1 MQRWCVLS
9 NFVKKPARFV
19 VTSAVKR
26 YPQQAVKLAKFI
38 NAKAGVKPAERV
50 IQVTGKSKSKG
61 TGTLAALPSQASHS
75 DIMTAIYGAGAL
87 SEGDAHKWLTTL
99 FSERRLVEFEDILR
113 HPIEEY
119 SYLWLYHQI
128 RLFHYRGT
136 PYRDNKALAELEL
149 ITTNKPYLHKAVRNL
164 AVHEFCLSGDI
175 DALRRHVLTPSK
187 GIADLTRVSVMGSL
201 RLLMRHGHMNE
212 AAGILSEYLA
222 DADNELR
229 LYFIEPLLA
238 LRDMVQGNFYVP
250 SDWRE
255 TNAIFKMVF
264 SSKDEVSHREFT
276 DLYAGPLDNIPQSH
290 DFMDV
295 RINEQQRTQ
304 LTNHIADAL
313 RAKKPLSL
321 IRLGDGEAY
330 AFTAPTMASAPPEAF
345 DRDNEVRELHWWGRI
360 PPEDVRSKIKS
371 AAREA
376 IGKADI
382 LGVPSVYRLIRDRGA
397 RGSGIGGD
405 RSKRGLVTA
414 LNGTWQELPATN
426 RLYTEE
432 RCHQVI
438 FDQATIER
446 LASTADG
453 VVIVGCWSEEQL
465 DTNKI
470 RNASFI
476 KIPAHTK
483 VREDAT
489 EQPLYEVYEEICSEI
504 SAQSAPGRLV
514 LVGAG
519 LIGKI
524 FIATARENGAVALDV
539 GSVLDYMAGRKTR
552 SVTDMV

>member
-1 MQRWCVLS
+1 MLS
-9 NFVKKPARFV
+9 DFVKKPARFIV
-19 VTSAVKR
+19 SSTVKR
-26 YPQQAVKLAKFI
+26 FPHQALKLAKFI
-38 NAKAGVKPAERV
+38 NAKADAKRSERV
-50 IQVTGKSKSKG
+50 IQITGKPKSKG
-61 TGTLAALPSQASHS
+61 IGSLAALPSQASHS
-75 DIMTAIYGAGAL
+75 DIMTAVYEAGAL
-87 SEGDAHKWLTTL
+87 SEGDAHKWLTKL
-99 FSERRLVEFEDILR
+99 FSERRLIEFEGILQ

-128 RLFHYRGT
+128 RLSHYRGT
-136 PYRDNKALAELEL
+136 PYSDNKALAELEQ
-149 ITTNKPYLHKAVRNL
+149 TTVTKPYLHAAVRNL
-164 AVHEFCLSGDI
+164 AIHEFCLSGDVE
-175 DALRRHVLTPSK
+175 ALRISVLDTSK
-187 GIADLTRVSVMGSL
+187 GVAGLTRVSVMGVL
-201 RLLMRHGHMNE
+201 RLLMQHGHQNE

-222 DADNELR
+222 AADDELR

-238 LRDMVQGNFYVP
+238 LRGNVRGNFYVP

-255 TNAIFKMVF
+255 TNAIFKTVF
-264 SSKDEVSHREFT
+264 SSKDQVSHREFT

-290 DFMDV
+290 DYMDV
-295 RINEQQRTQ
+295 RVNDQQRTQ
-304 LTNHIADAL
+304 LTNRIVDAIQA
-313 RAKKPLSL
+313 RKPLSL

-330 AFTAPTMASAPPEAF
+330 AFTAPTMESAPPEAF
-345 DRDNEVRELHWWGRI
+345 DRDNEVRELHWWGSH

-397 RGSGIGGD
+397 PGSGIGD
-405 RSKRGLVTA
+405 LRSKRGLVTA
-414 LNGTWQELPATN
+414 LHGTWQELPVKN

-438 FDQATIER
+438 FDEATIER
-446 LASTADG
+446 LASEADG
-453 VVIVGCWSEEQL
+453 VVVVGCWSKEQMGATKFR
-465 DTNKI
+465 D
-470 RNASFI
+470 ASFI

-489 EQPLYEVYEEICSEI
+489 EQPLYEVYEEIGSEI
-504 SAQSAPGRLV
+504 AAQAAPGRLV

-524 FIATARENGAVALDV
+524 FIDIAKENGAVALDV

-552 SVTDMV
+552 SVTDIV